1 MKKMKR
7 AVIYTR
13 VSTDIQAEEGYS
25 LQTQLD
31 SCRNYA
37 IDNNFVIVAELADD
51 CSGTLKFKDRPQGRF
66 IRDMATKGEI
76 DAVILYTLDRTARDE
91 TVTEYLFLKAYL
103 YELDIELHYSDTG
116 LDAFTFEGNLMGY
129 IKASQSTGELF
140 KIVERTT
147 RGRYAKA
154 RANIPVM
161 NGYPPYGYIREGEGK
176 NARMHIYEPHAQV
189 VRSIF
194 DWYVNEDGSNGALSL
209 YNVARK
215 LNNKNIPPPNY
226 SCKHV
231 CIRWLRSTVKGI
243 LNNEIYAGVT
253 AYGKTQMK
261 GKGKNKKRV
270 KVPKEE
276 WVNISVPELAIVE
289 RWMFDLAQ
297 VRGRLNL
304 ERSRRNQKHEYLL
317 TGHFRCGACNHAMA
331 GLYTTVN
338 DALNYRCGRY
348 YRKLDGIGCANSGK
362 TISTKKSET
371 PIWDWVTGLILDESS
386 LMEGLHRMAEKQEQ
400 ENAPRQERLKFIV
413 AEIENVSKRIT
424 RLVNGLADE
433 DDKTLA
439 EAIKAQLKVFTKQKD
454 LFEEERVIIENDL
467 SLQSITVGCEQQI
480 IDQVR
485 KIRSRL
491 RNPTIQQKR
500 EILNYLDVRAV
511 FYDNEDGRRIWVT
524 CGIKPEGDLIRYY
537 PS

>member
-1 MKKMKR
+1 MKR

-13 VSTDIQAEEGYS
+13 VSTDMQAEEGYS
-25 LQTQLD
+25 LQTQLEG
-31 SCRNYA
+31 CRSYA
-37 IDNNFVIVAELADD
+37 KDNNFAIVAELADD

-66 IRDMATKGEI
+66 ITDMAKKGEI
-76 DAVILYTLDRTARDE
+76 DAVILYTQDRTARDE

-116 LDAFTFEGNLMGY
+116 LDAFTFEGNLIGY

-161 NGYPPYGYIREGEGK
+161 SGYPPYGYIREGEGK
-176 NARMHIYEPHAQV
+176 NARMRVYEPHAQV

-194 DWYVNEDGSNGALSL
+194 DWYVNGDGSDGFLSL

-215 LNNKNIPPPNY
+215 LNQNNVPPPGY
-226 SCKHV
+226 SNMHV
-231 CIRWLRSTVKGI
+231 GERWIRSTVKGI

-261 GKGKNKKRV
+261 GKGKNRKRV
-270 KVPKEE
+270 KVPQDE
-276 WVNISVPELAIVE
+276 WVKIPVPELAIIEQWV
-289 RWMFDLAQ
+289 FDLAQ
-297 VRGRLNL
+297 FRGRLNL
-304 ERSRRNQKHEYLL
+304 ERSRRNQQHEYLL

-331 GLYTTVN
+331 GMYSTVN
-338 DALNYRCGRY
+338 DLLNYRCGRY
-348 YRKLDGIGCANSGK
+348 FRKLDGIGCANAGK
-362 TISTKKSET
+362 TISTKKAE
-371 PIWDWVTGLILDESS
+371 PAIWDWVTGLILNETA
-386 LMEGLHRMAEKQEQ
+386 LMEGLHRMAEKREQ
-400 ENAPRQERLKFIV
+400 ENVPRQERLKFII
-413 AEIENVSKRIT
+413 AEIDNVSKRIT

-433 DDKTLA
+433 DDNTLA
-439 EAIKAQLKVFTKQKD
+439 EAIKAQLKIFTKQKD
-454 LFEEERVIIENDL
+454 LFEQERVIIENEL
-467 SLQSITVGCEQQI
+467 SKQSIVVECEQQI

-485 KIRSRL
+485 KIRSKL
-491 RNPTIQQKR
+491 HDPTYEQKR
-500 EILNYLDVRAV
+500 DILNYLDVRAV
-511 FYDNEDGRRIWVT
+511 FYDNEDGRRLWVT
-524 CGIKPEGDLIRYY
+524 CGIKPEGDLIRFY